1 MTSLPIYA
9 TTGQKIWHYTFRVIV
24 GLILFFLIA
33 PIIII
38 IPLSFNAE
46 SFFTFTPEMLALDPA
61 GYSLR
66 HYLTGSDR
74 CRIH

>member
-38 IPLSFNAE
+38 IPLSFNA
-46 SFFTFTPEMLALDPA
+46 
-61 GYSLR
+61 
-66 HYLTGSDR
+66 
-74 CRIH
+74 